1 MAEKENTVKT
11 YIDKEHRLD
20 CLMQKVRDS
29 RGRNYDN
36 LRRACEEIIEMV
48 EPDNADALGFAYF
61 YLGEMYYAKNMV
73 DDMFDTMVK
82 ALGYLNQSE
91 QWRLIARTYNLMAI
105 TSVSQGN
112 TVAALEYYM
121 LGLNCCK
128 EHDISSVRSS
138 IELNL
143 GYLYMD
149 TAMYK
154 EARIYFESAYY
165 EYQITPEERKEVRK
179 LTMIYTNLAVC
190 NMQEGELENT
200 AGYIDKINTECIQS
214 FEDMDYVYVECMMT
228 RYYHLRGDIQTRD
241 RYIEDVKKRLYGR
254 VLIMDVFDDIYDFCL
269 LMLDIDRDDILF
281 AIVEKLDEPIK
292 GTRIANLKRK
302 FLALK
307 IKLYRKNGLE
317 TECIEAMKQYFDLSV
332 QLEKDKQK
340 MIANI
345 LRVRNSLDRIRERQ
359 KELELEAQRL
369 LEKSETDQLTGIS
382 NRYRMSRFAQ
392 EALDKCRAEHIPLS
406 YEILDIDYF
415 KQYNDHY
422 GHQAGDECVRTI
434 AGLLADIQNDNIF
447 CARYGGDEFV
457 VIYVGLSADAVYEI
471 AETLRRKVYNLNM
484 AHSGSQEHS
493 IVTISQGICND
504 IPTDDCKD
512 RDFLHAADEFLYT
525 VKKRSK
531 NAVCIGNMKGEEKHY

>member
-1 MAEKENTVKT
+1 MDKKETTVKS
-11 YIDKEHRLD
+11 YIENERRIDY
-20 CLMQKVRDS
+20 LMQQVRDN

-36 LRRACEEIIEMV
+36 VCKACEEIIESV
-48 EPDNADALGFAYF
+48 EPDNAEALGFAYF
-61 YLGEMYYAKNMV
+61 YLGEMYYAKNAV
-73 DDMFDTMVK
+73 DDMFDTIVK

-91 QWRLIARTYNLMAI
+91 QWRLIARAYNLMAI

-121 LGLNCCK
+121 SGLNCCK
-128 EHDISSVRSS
+128 EHDISSVKSS

-154 EARIYFESAYY
+154 EAEIYFESAYN
-165 EYQITPEERKEVRK
+165 EYLNTPQERKEVRR
-179 LTMIYTNLAVC
+179 LTMIYTNLANC
-190 NMQEGELENT
+190 HMHEGELDKT
-200 AGYIDKINTECIQS
+200 AYYIDSIERECKHS
-214 FEDMDYVYVECMMT
+214 FEDMDYVYVECLQT
-228 RYYHLRGDIQTRD
+228 RYYHLLGNIKMRD
-241 RYIEDVKKRLYGR
+241 EYIEDVRERLYGR

-281 AIVEKLDEPIK
+281 TIVSKLDEPIK
-292 GTRIANLKRK
+292 TTRIANLKRK
-302 FLALK
+302 FLELK
-307 IKLYRKNGLE
+307 IKLYRKNSLE
-317 TECIEAMKQYFDLSV
+317 KECIEAMRQYFDLSME
-332 QLEKDKQK
+332 LEKDKQK

-359 KELELEAQRL
+359 RELELEAQRL

-392 EALDKCRAEHIPLS
+392 EALDRCRREHIPLS

-415 KQYNDHY
+415 KQYNDEY
-422 GHQAGDECVRTI
+422 GHQAGDECVKTI
-434 AGLLADIQNDNIF
+434 AGLLADIQNENIF

-457 VIYVGLSADAVYEI
+457 VVYVGISGSEVYKI
-471 AETLRRKVYNLNM
+471 AETLRKKVYDLNM
-484 AHSGSQEHS
+484 THNGSKEHS
-493 IVTISQGICND
+493 IVTISQGICHD

-512 RDFLHAADEFLYT
+512 RDFLHAADEYLYI

-531 NAVCIGNMKGEEKHY
+531 NAVCMGNIKGEEIHY

>member
-1 MAEKENTVKT
+1 MADKENTEKT
-11 YIDKEHRLD
+11 YIDGEHGLD
-20 CLMQKVRDS
+20 DLMQKVRDN
-29 RGRNYDN
+29 RGRDYDN
-36 LRRACEEIIEMV
+36 VRSACEEIIGTV
-48 EPDNADALGFAYF
+48 APDNADALGFAYF
-61 YLGEMYYAKNMV
+61 YLGEMYYAKNMI

-128 EHDISSVRSS
+128 EHDINAIRTS

-143 GYLYMD
+143 GSLYMD

-154 EARIYFESAYY
+154 EAEVYFESAYN
-165 EYQITPEERKEVRK
+165 ERMKIPKEQRETRGV
-179 LTMIYTNLAVC
+179 TIVYTNLANC
-190 NMQEGELENT
+190 YMNEGKLEKT
-200 AGYIDKINTECIQS
+200 AEFIDKINNECLQD

-241 RYIEDVKKRLYGR
+241 RYIEDVKKRLYGK

-269 LMLDIDRDDILF
+269 LMLDIDRDDVLF
-281 AIVEKLDEPIK
+281 TIVEKLDEPIK

-317 TECIEAMKQYFDLSV
+317 KECIEAMNQYFDLSV

-340 MIANI
+340 MIATI
-345 LRVRNSLDRIRERQ
+345 LRVRNSLDRIKERQ

-392 EALDKCRAEHIPLS
+392 EALDKCRREHITLS

-434 AGLLADIQNDNIF
+434 AGLLADIQSDNIF

-457 VIYVGLSADAVYEI
+457 VIYVGLSTDEVYAI
-471 AETLRRKVYNLNM
+471 AEGLRRKVYDLNM
-484 AHSGSQEHS
+484 SHSGSQEHS
-493 IVTISQGICND
+493 IVTISQGICSD

-531 NAVCIGNMKGEEKHY
+531 NAVCIGNRKGEEIHY

>member
-1 MAEKENTVKT
+1 MEENIHEGK
-11 YIDKEHRLD
+11 
-20 CLMQKVRDS
+20 QKYYAQIESLIQQVDDN
-29 RGRNYDN
+29 RGRDYDKVIS
-36 LRRACEEIIEMV
+36 ACNRIIEV
-48 EPDNADALGFAYF
+48 AAQDDAKNLGFAYF
-61 YLGEMYYAKNMV
+61 YLGEAYYARNAV
-73 DDMFDTMVK
+73 DDMFDTIVK

-91 QWRLIARTYNLMAI
+91 QWRLIARAYNLMAI
-105 TSVSQGN
+105 TSVSQAN

-121 LGLNCCK
+121 SGLNCCK

-138 IELNL
+138 IEMNL

-154 EARIYFESAYY
+154 EAEIYFESAYN
-165 EYQITPEERKEVRK
+165 EYQNTPEERKEIRK
-179 LTMIYTNLAVC
+179 LTMVYSNLANC
-190 NMQEGELENT
+190 HMQEGELEKT
-200 AGYIDKINTECIQS
+200 AYYIDRIKKECMQS

-228 RYYHLRGDIQTRD
+228 RYYHLSGDFRTRD
-241 RYIEDVKKRLYGR
+241 EYIEDVKKRLYGR
-254 VLIMDVFDDIYDFCL
+254 VLIMDLFDDIYDFCL

-281 AIVEKLDEPIK
+281 EIVNKLDEPIK

-307 IKLYRKNGLE
+307 IKLYRKNKLE
-317 TECIEAMKQYFDLSV
+317 KECVEAMSSYFDLSV

-359 KELELEAQRL
+359 KQLELEAKRL

-392 EALDKCRAEHIPLS
+392 DALDKCRMEHIPLS

-415 KQYNDHY
+415 KQYNDTY
-422 GHQAGDECVRTI
+422 GHQAGDECVKTI
-434 AGLLADIQNDNIF
+434 AHLLDDIQNDNIF

-457 VIYVGLSADAVYEI
+457 IIYVGLNSKEVADI
-471 AETLRRKVYNLNM
+471 AEGLRKKVYDMNM
-484 AHSGSQEHS
+484 THHGSKEHS
-493 IVTISQGICND
+493 IVTISQGICHD
-504 IPTDDCKD
+504 IPSDNVKD
-512 RDFLHAADEFLYT
+512 RDFLHCADEFLYI

-531 NAVCIGNMKGEEKHY
+531 NAICMGNIKGEEIDY